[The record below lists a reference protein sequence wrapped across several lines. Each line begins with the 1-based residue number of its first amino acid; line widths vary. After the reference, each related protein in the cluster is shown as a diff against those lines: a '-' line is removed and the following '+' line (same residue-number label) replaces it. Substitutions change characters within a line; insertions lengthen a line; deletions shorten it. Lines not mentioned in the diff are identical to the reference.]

1 MIEAPHYS
9 SAGAKRDGV
18 VRAPGRLFDGTV
30 NEPVLH
36 QAVKVF
42 LNNQRQGTAKTKTR
56 SFVSGGNQKPWKQKG
71 TGRARQGSTRA
82 PHWRGGG
89 IVFGPIP
96 RDYRTD
102 IPRKV
107 KQLARK
113 SALNARARE
122 GALHVVERFAF
133 RRPKTA
139 QLAGLLASLGLD
151 GRKVLVLTTGAN
163 EAVYLSGR
171 NLPTVQVHAV
181 RRGRRPTTSSGR
193 RRWWSRRA
201 RSPASCPSRWPMS
214 RDGEDGDGREAEKR
228 RQARQGR
235 EGGEGRQGREEDR
248 GQGGQEVGHQ
258 GQGGQEEHGQGEAK
272 KAAKKPAKKSAA
284 KPKKKGEQV
293 MPALHADHRPPGGDR
308 EELGRLPDAARCTP
322 SRCTPRPT
330 STRSG
335 TRSRQLFGVTVTG
348 VRTMQ
353 MRRHAVTRGRTSR
366 HDGALEEGR
375 SSRSRTATRSPCS
388 RAEMSIR
395 QFRPM
400 TAATRFKSVSG
411 FDEITRDDAREV
423 AARADQEVAAAATT
437 RATSPRGT
445 GRRAQAPVPRRSTS
459 SGTSSGSRA
468 RSAIR

>member
-9 SAGAKRDGV
+9 PAGAKHTGSFALPADT
-18 VRAPGRLFDGTV
+18 FDGTV

-139 QLAGLLASLGLD
+139 QLAALLASLGLD
-151 GRKVLVLTTGAN
+151 GRKILVLTAAAN

-171 NLPTVQVHAV
+171 NLPSVDVMPYPQASAYDVLWAEAV
-181 RRGRRPTTSSGR
+181 VVEEGALTGVMPEPLADEPEEPAAAKAPKRSAVKAAKTA
-193 RRWWSRRA
+193 RA
-201 RSPASCPSRWPMS
+201 AKSAKS
-214 RDGEDGDGREAEKR
+214 AET
-228 RQARQGR
+228 
-235 EGGEGRQGREEDR
+235 
-248 GQGGQEVGHQ
+248 
-258 GQGGQEEHGQGEAK
+258 
-272 KAAKKPAKKSAA
+272 KAAKKSATKAKAAKKSTAKTAKKSAGKPA
-284 KPKKKGEQV
+284 KKKAAPKPKKKG
-293 MPALHADHRPPGGDR
+293 G
-308 EELGRLPDAARCTP
+308 
-322 SRCTPRPT
+322 
-330 STRSG
+330 
-335 TRSRQLFGVTVTG
+335 
-348 VRTMQ
+348 
-353 MRRHAVTRGRTSR
+353 
-366 HDGALEEGR
+366 
-375 SSRSRTATRSPCS
+375 
-388 RAEMSIR
+388 
-395 QFRPM
+395 
-400 TAATRFKSVSG
+400 K
-411 FDEITRDDAREV
+411 
-423 AARADQEVAAAATT
+423 
-437 RATSPRGT
+437 
-445 GRRAQAPVPRRSTS
+445 
-459 SGTSSGSRA
+459 
-468 RSAIR
+468 